1 MKKFYTTLLAT
12 IWFLVLLLSIY
23 WVHVIYFKVNVLLYS
38 AIVDCVMAVIGAI
51 FIQLKW
57 RRFSIFNNFEKFQL
71 AIIWLFGG
79 FIFAISVP
87 TVIDRSLSIYILEK
101 IQQRGGGIQLENFEE
116 VFTKEYT
123 KEHRLMDV
131 RLTEQLE
138 SGTIEIENGCIKL
151 TTRGNIIAT
160 FSRFF
165 RENFL
170 PKQRLLMG
178 NYSDVLTDP
187 FRSSEKDSDYKCH

>member
-1 MKKFYTTLLAT
+1 MKKFYTALLAST
-12 IWFLVLLLSIY
+12 WFLVLLLSIY
-23 WVHVIYFKVNVLLYS
+23 WVHVVYFKVNVLLYS
-38 AIVDCVMAVIGAI
+38 ALADCVLAVIGAV

-79 FIFAISVP
+79 YIFAISVP

-178 NYSDVLTDP
+178 IYSDVLTDP
-187 FRSSEKDSDYKCH
+187 FRGSERVPDYKCH

>member
-1 MKKFYTTLLAT
+1 
-12 IWFLVLLLSIY
+12 
-23 WVHVIYFKVNVLLYS
+23 
-38 AIVDCVMAVIGAI
+38 
-51 FIQLKW
+51 
-57 RRFSIFNNFEKFQL
+57 
-71 AIIWLFGG
+71 
-79 FIFAISVP
+79 
-87 TVIDRSLSIYILEK
+87 
-101 IQQRGGGIQLENFEE
+101 LENFEE

-178 NYSDVLTDP
+178 IYSDVLTDP
-187 FRSSEKDSDYKCH
+187 FRGSERVPDYKCH